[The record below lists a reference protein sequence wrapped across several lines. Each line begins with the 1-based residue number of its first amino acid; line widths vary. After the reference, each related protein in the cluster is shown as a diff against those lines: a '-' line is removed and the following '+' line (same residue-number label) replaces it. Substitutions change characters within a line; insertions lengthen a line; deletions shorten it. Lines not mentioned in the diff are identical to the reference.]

1 MLKKTI
7 KYTDYEGN
15 EREEDFYFNL
25 TRAECVKLQLST
37 EGGLEKS
44 LRKIIAEQDIPKI
57 IPIFEQIILSAY
69 GEKSPDGKRFV
80 KSKEL
85 SDAFAQTE
93 AYSDLF
99 MELMSDA
106 DAAAAFVNGIIP
118 QIDGVAPEAA
128 SPALTSV
135 N

>member
-7 KYTDYEGN
+7 KYIDYEGN

-37 EGGLEKS
+37 DGGLEKT
-44 LRKIIAEQDIPKI
+44 LRKIIAEQDVPKI
-57 IPIFEQIILSAY
+57 IPIFEQIVLGAY

-85 SDAFAQTE
+85 SEAFSQTE

-106 DAAAAFVNGIIP
+106 DAAAAFINGIIP
-118 QIDGVAPEAA
+118 QLDTPAPEA
-128 SPALTSV
+128 PTPKLTAV

>member
-37 EGGLEKS
+37 DGGLEKT
-44 LRKIIAEQDIPKI
+44 LRKIIAEQDVPKI
-57 IPIFEQIILSAY
+57 IPIFEQIVLGAY

-85 SDAFAQTE
+85 SEAFSQTE

-106 DAAAAFVNGIIP
+106 DAAAAFINGIIP
-118 QIDGVAPEAA
+118 QIDIPEQEAPSA
-128 SPALTSV
+128 SLAVV

>member
-25 TRAECVKLQLST
+25 TKAECVKLQLGT

-44 LRKIIAEQDIPKI
+44 LRKIVAEQDVPKI

-85 SDAFAQTE
+85 SEAFAQTE

-118 QIDGVAPEAA
+118 QIEGVNPETPAPKLA
-128 SPALTSV
+128 TV